1 MRAKTLAIL
10 AIFSVAAAV
19 TAEAATPQSQAII
32 ARSGRYVYTEASLQ
46 DILDVDT
53 GVLESPLTSAEQAQ
67 IRALVIDEFNR
78 DPAKIASVL
87 PTLHNVAI
95 MFRSGQLYD
104 RAVAREKDWEI
115 TLQKAPS
122 DPIAARSLEIM
133 RKHTPIIASAN
144 GLVVTSHEIDAMFAS
159 SDIIAQVA
167 GQPKSTPEQ
176 RAAFTKSLPGRFAQL
191 SPIEQEQIAHAERR
205 VLALRGTIYAYTDLR
220 AKAEAQIHTN
230 VHGPEDVPKEAR
242 RLEDWGIKFADTVK
256 TFAQREA
263 AISAEEAKLNSVRN
277 INFATRKFMGQ
288 GP

>member
-10 AIFSVAAAV
+10 AVFSLAAAF
-19 TAEAATPQSQAII
+19 TAEAATTQSQTVI

-53 GVLESPLTSAEQAQ
+53 GVLESPLTAAEQAQ
-67 IRALVIDEFNR
+67 IRTLVIDEFNR

-242 RLEDWGIKFADTVK
+242 RLEDWGIKFADTMQ
-256 TFAQREA
+256 TFARREV
-263 AISAEEAKLNSVRN
+263 AISAEEAKLNSVRD

>member
-1 MRAKTLAIL
+1 
-10 AIFSVAAAV
+10 
-19 TAEAATPQSQAII
+19 
-32 ARSGRYVYTEASLQ
+32 
-46 DILDVDT
+46 
-53 GVLESPLTSAEQAQ
+53 
-67 IRALVIDEFNR
+67 
-78 DPAKIASVL
+78 
-87 PTLHNVAI
+87 
-95 MFRSGQLYD
+95 MFRTGQLYD

-230 VHGPEDVPKEAR
+230 VHGPGDVPKEAR
-242 RLEDWGIKFADTVK
+242 RLEDWGIKFADTIH
-256 TFAQREA
+256 TYAQREA
-263 AISAEEAKLNSVRN
+263 AISAEEAKLNSVRD

>member
-10 AIFSVAAAV
+10 AIFSVAAALA
-19 TAEAATPQSQAII
+19 AEAATPQGQAII
-32 ARSGRYVYTEASLQ
+32 ARSGRYLYTEASLQ

-95 MFRSGQLYD
+95 MFRTGQPYD
-104 RAVAREKDWEI
+104 RAVAREKDWEV

-144 GLVVTSHEIDAMFAS
+144 GLVVTSHEIDALFAS
-159 SDIIAQVA
+159 SDLIAEIA

-176 RAAFTKSLPGRFAQL
+176 RAAFAKSLPGRFSQL
-191 SPIEQEQIAHAERR
+191 SPAEQEQLAHAERR
-205 VLALRGTIYAYTDLR
+205 ASSLRGTIFAYTDLR
-220 AKAEAQIHTN
+220 AKAANQIHAN
-230 VHGPEDVPKEAR
+230 VQSSADVPKEAR
-242 RLEDWGIKFADTVK
+242 RLEDWGMKFEDSMH
-256 TFAQREA
+256 TFAQRQA
-263 AISAEEAKLNSVRN
+263 AISGEQAKLNSVRD

>member
-1 MRAKTLAIL
+1 MRAAILAIL
-10 AIFSVAAAV
+10 AT
-19 TAEAATPQSQAII
+19 TAQAATGQH
-32 ARSGRYVYTEASLQ
+32 VYPEASLQ
-46 DILDVDT
+46 DVYAVDA
-53 GVLESPLTSAEQAQ
+53 GVLESPLTPTEQAQ

-78 DPAKIASVL
+78 DPAKIAAAL
-87 PTLHNVAI
+87 PRLHNVAI
-95 MFRSGQLYD
+95 MFRSGSLYD
-104 RAVAREKDWEI
+104 RAVAREKVWEM
-115 TLQKAPS
+115 TLQKASS

-133 RKHTPIIASAN
+133 RKHTPIVASAN

-176 RAAFTKSLPGRFAQL
+176 RAAFTRSLPGRFAQL
-191 SPIEQEQIAHAERR
+191 SPTEQDQIAHAERR

-242 RLEDWGIKFADTVK
+242 RLEDWGVKFADTVH
-256 TFAQREA
+256 TYVRREA
-263 AISAEEAKLNSVRN
+263 AINGEEAKLNSVRG

>member
-1 MRAKTLAIL
+1 MQAKTLAVL

-19 TAEAATPQSQAII
+19 TAEAATPQSQTVI

-53 GVLESPLTSAEQAQ
+53 AVLESPLTAAEQAQ
-67 IRALVIDEFNR
+67 IRTLVIDEFNR

-95 MFRSGQLYD
+95 MFRTGQLYD
-104 RAVAREKDWEI
+104 RAVAREKDWEL

-122 DPIAARSLEIM
+122 DPVAARSLEIM
-133 RKHTPIIASAN
+133 RKHTPIVASAN
-144 GLVVTSHEIDAMFAS
+144 GLVVTSHEIDALFAS

-176 RAAFTKSLPGRFAQL
+176 RAAFTRSLPGRFAQL

-256 TFAQREA
+256 TFAQREV

>member
-1 MRAKTLAIL
+1 MQAKTLAMVAL
-10 AIFSVAAAV
+10 LSVVAPL
-19 TAEAATPQSQAII
+19 TAEAATPQDQAVI

-46 DILDVDT
+46 DIYTVDA
-53 GVLESPLTSAEQAQ
+53 GVLESPLTSAEQSQ

-78 DPAKIASVL
+78 DPAKISSVL
-87 PTLHNVAI
+87 PTLHNVAN
-95 MFRSGQLYD
+95 MFRSGELYD

-176 RAAFTKSLPGRFAQL
+176 RAAFTRSLPGRFAQM
-191 SPIEQEQIAHAERR
+191 SPTEQEQIAHAERR

-242 RLEDWGIKFADTVK
+242 RLEDWGIKFADTLHTYV
-256 TFAQREA
+256 QREA
-263 AISAEEAKLNSVRN
+263 AISAEEAKLNSVRD

-288 GP
+288 GR